1 MKVSR
6 ERMKLC
12 SDVANSAQIEL
23 QRDLER
29 RREKAI
35 QRGMDKVFLYTLLS
49 VSSVVLIVEIVTFLK
64 DIL

>member
-23 QRDLER
+23 KRDLER

-35 QRGMDKVFLYTLLS
+35 QHGMDKAFLYVFLS
-49 VSSVVLIVEIVTFLK
+49 VSAVVLIIEIITFLREFV
-64 DIL
+64 

>member
-1 MKVSR
+1 MKVSK

-12 SDVANSAQIEL
+12 SDVARSADIEL
-23 QRDLER
+23 QKDLER

-35 QRGMDKVFLYTLLS
+35 QRGMDKVFLYVFLS
-49 VSSVVLIVEIVTFLK
+49 VSSVVLIAEIITFLK

>member
-23 QRDLER
+23 QKDLER
-29 RREKAI
+29 RKEQAI

-49 VSSVVLIVEIVTFLK
+49 ASSVVLIIEIITFLK
-64 DIL
+64 EFL

>member
-12 SDVANSAQIEL
+12 SDVANSADIEL
-23 QRDLER
+23 KMDLER

-35 QRGMDKVFLYTLLS
+35 QRGMDKVFLYVFLS
-49 VSSVVLIVEIVTFLK
+49 VSSVVLIAEIITFLK